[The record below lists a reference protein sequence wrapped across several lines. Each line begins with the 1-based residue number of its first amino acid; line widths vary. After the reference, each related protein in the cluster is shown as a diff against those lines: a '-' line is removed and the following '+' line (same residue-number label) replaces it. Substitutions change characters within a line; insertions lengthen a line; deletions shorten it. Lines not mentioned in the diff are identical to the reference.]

1 MDLKKTIIA
10 LCTANGV
17 SGAEE
22 SAAEVAAGFLSQ
34 FGEVSTDRM
43 GNVIGK
49 ISTGG
54 KKHILLDAHV
64 DQIGLIVTRVGEAGF
79 LHFAA
84 CGGMDRRVVLGKPV
98 AVIGREKVRGIIA
111 CTPPHLAG
119 KDDKLPELG
128 EMVIDTGLDSDTAR
142 QLVAPGDRIVIDQAP
157 CSLLGDRMASPA
169 LDDRSGVAA
178 ILRSLELVQGKRLD
192 CSLTVVF
199 SVREEVNGAGAAVSA
214 FTAAPDEAVVVDV
227 GHATIPGAPEDGT
240 GKMGGGVMIGF
251 APTLDY
257 RVSRRMVELAKK
269 EGIPYQYDV
278 MNGRTG
284 TNADQISVAGKGV
297 AAGVLSIP
305 LKYMHTPVEV
315 IRLEDVEQTARLLA
329 AYILEGGVENG

>member
-1 MDLKKTIIA
+1 MDLKETVFA
-10 LCTANGV
+10 LCTADGV

-22 SAAEVAAGFLSQ
+22 SAAGVAAGLLAQ
-34 FGEVSTDRM
+34 YGETTVDRM

-49 ISTGG
+49 ISSAG
-54 KKHILLDAHV
+54 KKHILLDAHL
-64 DQIGLIVTRVGEAGF
+64 DQIGLIVTRIGEKGF
-79 LHFAA
+79 LHFSA
-84 CGGMDRRVVLGKPV
+84 CGGMDRRVALGKPV
-98 AVIGREKVRGIIA
+98 VVLGREKVRGVVA

-119 KDDKLPELG
+119 KDDKLPKLED
-128 EMVIDTGLDSDTAR
+128 MVIDTGLPAER
-142 QLVAPGDRIVIDQAP
+142 LEQLAAPGDRVIIDMEPQ
-157 CSLLGDRMASPA
+157 SLLGDRVTSPA

-178 ILRSLELVQGKRLD
+178 ILRSLELMQGKKLD

-199 SVREEVNGAGAAVSA
+199 SVQEETGGTGAAVSTFA
-214 FTAAPDEAVVVDV
+214 AAPDEAVAVDV
-227 GHATIPGAPEDGT
+227 GHAVIPGAPEDGA
-240 GKMGGGVMIGF
+240 GKMGGGVMVGF

-257 RVSRRMVELAKK
+257 HLSQRMVELAKR

-284 TNADQISVAGKGV
+284 TNADQISVSGKGV

-315 IRLEDVEQTARLLA
+315 IRLDDVEQTARLLA
-329 AYILEGGVENG
+329 AYVLEGGVQNG